1 MTVGVIIVNV
11 LVFVY
16 ELSLPTQVALE
27 RFVRTMGVIPYQ
39 VVHRFDLTV
48 LPTLFT
54 SMFLHAG
61 FIHLAGNMLFLWIFG
76 NNVEDTLGSL
86 RFAAF
91 YLFCGLS
98 GSALQILVSPDSL
111 AVIIGASGA
120 IAGVLGA
127 YILLFPKAQIET
139 LIFFGYFVR
148 LVRLPA
154 FVFLGLWILLQ
165 FISGI
170 ASLGIKQ
177 VGGVAWFAHIGGFIA
192 GFLLVSLFQKR
203 RR

>member
-1 MTVGVIIVNV
+1 MGFIIANV
-11 LVFVY
+11 VVFLY
-16 ELSLPTQVALE
+16 ELSLPTQVELE
-27 RFVRTMGVIPYQ
+27 RFVFTMGIIPYR

-61 FIHLAGNMLFLWIFG
+61 FVHLIGNMLFLWIFG
-76 NNVEDTLGSL
+76 NNVEDILGSL
-86 RFAAF
+86 GFTAF
-91 YLFCGLS
+91 YFLCGLC
-98 GSALQILVSPDSL
+98 GSALQILVSPNSL

-127 YILLFPKAQIET
+127 YLLLFPKAQIET
-139 LIFFGYFVR
+139 LVFFGYFVR

-154 FVFLGLWILLQ
+154 FLFLGLWILLQ
-165 FISGI
+165 FANGI
-170 ASLGIKQ
+170 ASLGIEQ
-177 VGGVAWFAHIGGFIA
+177 AGGVAWFAHIGGFIA
-192 GFLLVSLFQKR
+192 GFLSVSLFPKR